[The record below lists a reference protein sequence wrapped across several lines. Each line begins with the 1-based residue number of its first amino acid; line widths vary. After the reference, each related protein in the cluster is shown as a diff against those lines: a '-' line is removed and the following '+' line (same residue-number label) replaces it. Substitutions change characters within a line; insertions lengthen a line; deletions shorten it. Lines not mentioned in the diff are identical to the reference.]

1 MEATIVPK
9 VQKHYPVLLKEII
22 SIISPQYGGT
32 FIDCTLG
39 QGGYTKKIL
48 EFKNT
53 NVIAIDRDIESKN
66 IANQIKEKFKD
77 RFIFKNI
84 KFSQLNNLKLKNEE
98 VKGIIFD
105 LGYSYTQIK
114 DHKKGLS
121 FESRGDLNMKMGINE
136 FSADDVINKL
146 DLRQFPFIAHGDGDN
161 IYEAKS
167 VVLATGAQ
175 ANWLG
180 LESEDKY
187 KGFGVSACATCD
199 GFFFRNEI
207 IAVIGGGNTAVE
219 EALFLTNFAKKVFL
233 IHRRDTLRAEK
244 ILQKRL
250 FKNPKVELIWN
261 SVIKEII
268 GIDNPLSVEG
278 IKIENLQ
285 NNKEIEISCKGV
297 FIAIGHAPSNELIID
312 QLKTHNGGYVVTK
325 PNSTE
330 TSIPGVFAAGD
341 ITDFKYKQ
349 AVTAAGMGCM
359 AALEVEKFLSEKI
372 N

>member
-84 KFSQLNNLKLKNEE
+84 KFSQLNNLKLKNQE

-146 DLRQFPFIAHGDGDN
+146 DAKELEKIFKFFGEEKESKYIAKN
-161 IYEAKS
+161 IVKERLKKKIDTQKL
-167 VVLATGAQ
+167 V
-175 ANWLG
+175 
-180 LESEDKY
+180 
-187 KGFGVSACATCD
+187 
-199 GFFFRNEI
+199 EI
-207 IAVIGGGNTAVE
+207 IDKS
-219 EALFLTNFAKKVFL
+219 KK
-233 IHRRDTLRAEK
+233 K
-244 ILQKRL
+244 
-250 FKNPKVELIWN
+250 
-261 SVIKEII
+261 
-268 GIDNPLSVEG
+268 
-278 IKIENLQ
+278 
-285 NNKEIEISCKGV
+285 
-297 FIAIGHAPSNELIID
+297 
-312 QLKTHNGGYVVTK
+312 
-325 PNSTE
+325 
-330 TSIPGVFAAGD
+330 
-341 ITDFKYKQ
+341 
-349 AVTAAGMGCM
+349 
-359 AALEVEKFLSEKI
+359 KF
-372 N
+372 